1 MTIRRIRFRQSG
13 GFANLV
19 RGCDVAAEELPAA
32 HHQAL
37 ERLADHASTGPQP
50 AQSPAARDQVMY
62 ELELETGAGA
72 RRVEFDELSVPDG
85 LGPLVEWLQQRSR
98 PMPP

>member
-1 MTIRRIRFRQSG
+1 
-13 GFANLV
+13 
-19 RGCDVAAEELPAA
+19 
-32 HHQAL
+32 
-37 ERLADHASTGPQP
+37 
-50 AQSPAARDQVMY
+50 MY
-62 ELELETGAGA
+62 ELERETGAGA